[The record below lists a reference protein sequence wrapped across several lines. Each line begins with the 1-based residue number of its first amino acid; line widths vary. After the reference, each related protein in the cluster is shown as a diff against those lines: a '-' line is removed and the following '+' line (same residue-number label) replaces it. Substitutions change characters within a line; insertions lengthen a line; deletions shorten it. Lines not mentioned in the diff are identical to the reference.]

1 MNERQPIYLIVF
13 IGLLPF
19 IMVIG
24 NSMFIPLLPM
34 MQSDL
39 MITTF
44 QGGMLLTSF
53 SIPAAL
59 FVPLG
64 GVLSDRYGRK
74 RVALTALPFIMGGAL
89 LASLATSS
97 LLPSFALLLVA
108 RVLQGIGA
116 GSITPLAMAL
126 VSDLYQGQQRNQA
139 FGLIEVFNGAGK
151 VVSPVIG
158 ALLLL
163 YSWSLSFVVLFAFA
177 LLAFVGIASF
187 LPARKNQENGQ
198 EEMRLKYR
206 RLRLLF
212 RREWRWLLPIFTG
225 GALGML
231 MLFGF
236 LFYLSFRLEEQQWS
250 SPIWTGLLL
259 AVPLLALTLSSYTT
273 GKKLHGREDSYKRG
287 MLSGTALMILGILGM
302 IFSIELT
309 IVLAGLLL
317 FGAGF
322 GIMLPSANAALA
334 SIVSEQERGTVFAL
348 YAMLRFLG
356 VAFGPVLYAQWVI
369 DVEQMIY
376 TSFFCVTLIGLLLVS
391 SWSCLPIGKSCRPLP
406 LS

>member
-1 MNERQPIYLIVF
+1 MNERQPVYLIVF

-34 MQSDL
+34 MQTDL

-74 RVALTALPFIMGGAL
+74 QVALTALPFIMGGAL
-89 LASLATSS
+89 LASVATSS
-97 LLPSFALLLVA
+97 ALTSFALLLVA

-151 VVSPVIG
+151 VVSPIIG

-177 LLAFVGIASF
+177 LLAFVGIAFF
-187 LPARKNQENGQ
+187 LPGKKNQARGQ
-198 EEMRLKYR
+198 EAIWVKFR
-206 RLRLLF
+206 RLRSLF
-212 RREWRWLLPIFTG
+212 QREWRWLLPIFTA
-225 GALGML
+225 GAFGMF

-236 LFYLSFRLEEQQWS
+236 LFYLSFRLEEQQWA
-250 SPIWTGLLL
+250 SPIWAGLFL
-259 AVPLLALTLSSYTT
+259 AIPLLALTLSSYTT

-287 MLSGTALMILGILGM
+287 MLSGAALMILSIFGM
-302 IFSIELT
+302 IFSTELSV
-309 IVLAGLLL
+309 VLAGLLL

-322 GIMLPSANAALA
+322 GIVLPSANAALA
-334 SIVSEQERGTVFAL
+334 SIVSEQERGTVFAF

-356 VAFGPVLYAQWVI
+356 VAFGPVLYAQWVA
-369 DVEQMIY
+369 DVEQMMY
-376 TSFFCVTLIGLLLVS
+376 TSFFCVTLVGLLFMS
-391 SWSCLPIGKSCRPLP
+391 SWSCLPIGKSCRPFP